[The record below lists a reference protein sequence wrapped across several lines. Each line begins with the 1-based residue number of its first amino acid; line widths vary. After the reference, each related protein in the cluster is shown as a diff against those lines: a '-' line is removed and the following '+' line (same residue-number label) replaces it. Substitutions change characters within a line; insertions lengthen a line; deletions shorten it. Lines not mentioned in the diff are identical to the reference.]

1 MCGIIG
7 ATSSRSVG
15 KILIK
20 GLHAMEYRGYD
31 SAGVALNQDKKVF
44 RLRSLGKVSSLE
56 ELMVTSKPKAKS
68 GIAHTR
74 WATHGAPSEENA
86 HPHGSNDEI
95 YIVHNGIIENHDSIR
110 EKLKKMGYKIASET
124 DSELIAHLNHL
135 KKSDSSSTLEALIKA
150 TQELKGAFSIAA
162 ISANEK
168 GKIYAAKQKSPL
180 LIGKGIEENFVAS
193 DP

>member
-20 GLHAMEYRGYD
+20 GLHSMEYRGYD
-31 SAGVALNQDKKVF
+31 SAGVALNQDSEVF

-56 ELMVTSKPKAKS
+56 ELMINNKPKAKS

-86 HPHGSNDEI
+86 HPHGSHNEI
-95 YIVHNGIIENHDSIR
+95 YIVHNGIIENHDEIR
-110 EKLKKMGYKIASET
+110 EKLK
-124 DSELIAHLNHL
+124 
-135 KKSDSSSTLEALIKA
+135 
-150 TQELKGAFSIAA
+150 
-162 ISANEK
+162 EK
-168 GKIYAAKQKSPL
+168 G
-180 LIGKGIEENFVAS
+180 
-193 DP
+193 

>member
-31 SAGVALNQDKKVF
+31 SAGVALNQDNEVF

-56 ELMVTSKPKAKS
+56 ELMVNNKPKANS

-86 HPHGSNDEI
+86 HPHGSHDEI
-95 YIVHNGIIENHDSIR
+95 YICLLYTSPSPRDLSTSR
-110 EKLKKMGYKIASET
+110 MP
-124 DSELIAHLNHL
+124 
-135 KKSDSSSTLEALIKA
+135 SSA
-150 TQELKGAFSIAA
+150 
-162 ISANEK
+162 
-168 GKIYAAKQKSPL
+168 
-180 LIGKGIEENFVAS
+180 
-193 DP
+193 